1 MYIYIYVCLSVCLS
15 GCLAVWLSGC
25 LAGCLS
31 VCTYV
36 CMHVCITVCKYIN
49 IEKRHVRVCMYIYI
63 HIHRIVSHQIHIY
76 KSTHI
81 CWVTP
86 SISITAARLAG
97 RRQLHWQLRRDPP
110 HEAVGDATQ
119 NTRTI
124 ARVLVKR
131 PWNSQSSGGCLGIHG
146 GTQGDIYI
154 YIYSIIYIYIYICIH
169 GYIMIHIHILYMV
182 NNMINAVN
190 LQNRKPS
197 KNTRWEW
204 RFIGFTSS
212 PCGVLAIE
220 NHHILL
226 MNFHM
231 FTYYSQPKLRI
242 FQLTLNKLSKP
253 NTKPS
258 PKSSFY
264 GWYKPS
270 KYGWCIVAL
279 LTFIQILLINPIMNH
294 PQNHHGWIV
303 STIPK

>member
-1 MYIYIYVCLSVCLS
+1 MYVYVYIYIYI
-15 GCLAVWLSGC
+15 A
-25 LAGCLS
+25 
-31 VCTYV
+31 
-36 CMHVCITVCKYIN
+36 
-49 IEKRHVRVCMYIYI
+49 
-63 HIHRIVSHQIHIY
+63 SHQIHFY

-131 PWNSQSSGGCLGIHG
+131 PWNSQSSWGCLGIHG

-154 YIYSIIYIYIYICIH
+154 YICISW
-169 GYIMIHIHILYMV
+169 IHIHILYMV

-197 KNTRWEW
+197 EQKKFGDHFTSQMGEYSKNTRWEW

-212 PCGVLAIE
+212 PYGVLAIE

-242 FQLTLNKLSKP
+242 FQLTLNNLSKP

-258 PKSSFY
+258 PKSPFY

>member
-1 MYIYIYVCLSVCLS
+1 MGNSFHFHHCRAARGEEAAPLTTPTRPAAWSGRGCHTKYPHHRPCPGQKAMEFTIILGMFRYSWGYSGRYLYIYIQY
-15 GCLAVWLSGC
+15 
-25 LAGCLS
+25 
-31 VCTYV
+31 
-36 CMHVCITVCKYIN
+36 
-49 IEKRHVRVCMYIYI
+49 
-63 HIHRIVSHQIHIY
+63 
-76 KSTHI
+76 
-81 CWVTP
+81 
-86 SISITAARLAG
+86 
-97 RRQLHWQLRRDPP
+97 
-110 HEAVGDATQ
+110 
-119 NTRTI
+119 
-124 ARVLVKR
+124 
-131 PWNSQSSGGCLGIHG
+131 
-146 GTQGDIYI
+146 
-154 YIYSIIYIYIYICIH
+154 YIYICIH

>member
-1 MYIYIYVCLSVCLS
+1 MKLLSSHFPDRPKYHIVVYHCSILLDVCMYLYIYIHMYVCIYIYIYIYVCLSVCLS

-63 HIHRIVSHQIHIY
+63 YIHIHRIVSHQIHIY

-81 CWVTP
+81 CWGTP

-131 PWNSQSSGGCLGIHG
+131 PWNSQSSWGCLGIHG

-154 YIYSIIYIYIYICIH
+154 YIYTVLYIYIYV
-169 GYIMIHIHILYMV
+169 YMD
-182 NNMINAVN
+182 
-190 LQNRKPS
+190 
-197 KNTRWEW
+197 T
-204 RFIGFTSS
+204 
-212 PCGVLAIE
+212 
-220 NHHILL
+220 
-226 MNFHM
+226 
-231 FTYYSQPKLRI
+231 
-242 FQLTLNKLSKP
+242 
-253 NTKPS
+253 
-258 PKSSFY
+258 
-264 GWYKPS
+264 
-270 KYGWCIVAL
+270 
-279 LTFIQILLINPIMNH
+279 
-294 PQNHHGWIV
+294 
-303 STIPK
+303 